1 MMNAEEAPAAAPAL
15 SAITIAERSMPW
27 YRKLFLFPNLAYVM
41 GGLVLVFSGFLG
53 YTILQRSGANSD
65 ATVSQIS
72 EPAATRG
79 GPNAEVQQELTQPTA
94 ANTAAN
100 IASSNSS
107 AFPVNANAASAP
119 VSIPDGGAAGPKVGE
134 NNNFALDGADS
145 SADIV
150 SAPPAPSLS
159 AAAKPEP
166 KDARERYDIAN
177 EKAEGKTAGAAAPV
191 QESAKTSSLLKQAPG
206 STSQNQVQSGPMS
219 RNDRQYDRQLEN
231 LEDRRAAA
239 EKKKAAAAR
248 EEESSAGRKVVGGK
262 TFERKQ
268 RVWYDTMYSGHPT
281 INVRRGTSEFNKLD
295 SGLRSIANSLSGV
308 AVIVW
313 GAKAYR
319 IQ

>member
-1 MMNAEEAPAAAPAL
+1 MDQDFDKEIDTLLRKAHGDSPVLVGDFSSSGHLDADEISAFAENAMPENSRELYSAHLAECTRCRKILSNLLMMNAEEAPVAASPL

-107 AFPVNANAASAP
+107 ALPVNANAASAP

-191 QESAKTSSLLKQAPG
+191 QEPAKTSSLLKQAPG
-206 STSQNQVQSGPMS
+206 STSQNQ
-219 RNDRQYDRQLEN
+219 
-231 LEDRRAAA
+231 
-239 EKKKAAAAR
+239 
-248 EEESSAGRKVVGGK
+248 
-262 TFERKQ
+262 
-268 RVWYDTMYSGHPT
+268 
-281 INVRRGTSEFNKLD
+281 
-295 SGLRSIANSLSGV
+295 
-308 AVIVW
+308 
-313 GAKAYR
+313 
-319 IQ
+319 